1 MIPAS
6 FDYVRA
12 DSAEAALAALA
23 EHGDEAKLLAG
34 GHSLVP
40 LLKLRLAVPAV
51 LVDIGRLEDLSYI
64 RDAGDHLAVGALT
77 RHRDLERSA
86 VLAEHLPLLAHTA
99 HLVGDPQVRNRGT
112 IGGSLAH
119 GDPASDLPAVALATR
134 ATMVITGPDG
144 ERTVAADD
152 FFAGFLETAVQPDE
166 LLTEIRFPKA
176 TGAAWSYQKFVR
188 RAQDWAIVGVAVQGG
203 ATPGVALV
211 NMASTPVRA
220 AAVEAALASGAD
232 AATAAEAAPDG
243 AEPQP
248 DLQASVAYREHLARV
263 LTRRALTASAL
274 G

>member
-86 VLAEHLPLLAHTA
+86 VLAEHLPLLCTHPGQT
-99 HLVGDPQVRNRGT
+99 LLRGR
-112 IGGSLAH
+112 
-119 GDPASDLPAVALATR
+119 DRV
-134 ATMVITGPDG
+134 
-144 ERTVAADD
+144 
-152 FFAGFLETAVQPDE
+152 
-166 LLTEIRFPKA
+166 
-176 TGAAWSYQKFVR
+176 
-188 RAQDWAIVGVAVQGG
+188 
-203 ATPGVALV
+203 
-211 NMASTPVRA
+211 MASWRGILRRPANVRCR
-220 AAVEAALASGAD
+220 D
-232 AATAAEAAPDG
+232 
-243 AEPQP
+243 
-248 DLQASVAYREHLARV
+248 ASVALLGEVAVVTCVELFASVELAATNVFV
-263 LTRRALTASAL
+263 LEQGRWRMLHHQAGLIAHRDDDDDDL
-274 G
+274 DDGGDERLLN